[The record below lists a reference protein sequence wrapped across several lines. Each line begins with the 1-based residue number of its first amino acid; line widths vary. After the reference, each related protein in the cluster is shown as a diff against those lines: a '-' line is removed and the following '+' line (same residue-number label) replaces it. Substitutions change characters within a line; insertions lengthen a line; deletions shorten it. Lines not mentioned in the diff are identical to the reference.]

1 MIRNICAGLS
11 CLMAAGLFW
20 SGVLVVDAAA
30 QERASNRIDGLALD
44 GDQPIQIES
53 DKLQVQDEKG
63 TATFIGNVKVVQGN
77 TMMQTG
83 HMTVH
88 YAKNGGSATSGT
100 SEIDRIDVK
109 NKVYI
114 KSDDQEAT
122 ADQGVFDMKAET
134 VELTGKQ
141 VVLSQGNN
149 VFVGC
154 KLIVFV
160 QTGEAKL
167 ESGSSC
173 GRVKIQLDPKSRN

>member
-1 MIRNICAGLS
+1 MIRYFRAGLPWM
-11 CLMAAGLFW
+11 LAAGMLWTAVLFT
-20 SGVLVVDAAA
+20 DALA
-30 QERASNRIDGLALD
+30 QQGSSNRIDGLALS

-53 DKLQVQDEKG
+53 DKLQVQDEQG

-77 TMMQTG
+77 TLMQTG

-88 YAKNGGSATSGT
+88 YARNGGSTTSGT
-100 SEIDRIDVK
+100 SQIDRIDVK
-109 NKVYI
+109 DKVYI

-134 VELTGKQ
+134 LELTGKQ

-160 QTGEAKL
+160 KTGEAKL